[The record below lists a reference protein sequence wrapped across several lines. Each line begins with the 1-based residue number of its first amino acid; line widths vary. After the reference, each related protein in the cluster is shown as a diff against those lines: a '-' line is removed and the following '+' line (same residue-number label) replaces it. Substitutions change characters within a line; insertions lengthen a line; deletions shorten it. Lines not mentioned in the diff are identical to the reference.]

1 MALVDRN
8 KEFQLVRDYVN
19 NAKREFDALALY
31 TRRFD
36 LYPFDM
42 MGLGILSKAFS
53 LANAVF
59 VLLDA
64 EMEDQAYALC
74 RSIVECSLNLRY
86 LTQDPGQLWTRT
98 DGYMRFA
105 VADKQ
110 YWMHWALQSAVGT
123 PMEAKILEYGKKWG
137 LTPDTK
143 GASKHWSG
151 EKGFAWV
158 TNLKDHPLDGDKS
171 TEFRKKSQYAVDY
184 YQTSSYI
191 HCYSTA
197 LDNFWPTECT
207 QFSIEEHSRQP
218 QFQKTLYIVLEYI
231 HSSIAY
237 TIFGLGM
244 NRPQVFNE
252 LHSQTLQAMA
262 PYEQRF
268 I

>member
-8 KEFQLVRDYVN
+8 KELQLVRDYVG
-19 NAKREFDALALY
+19 NANRQFDALAFY

-42 MGLGILSKAFS
+42 MGPGILSKAFS

-64 EMEDQAYALC
+64 DMEDEAYGLC
-74 RSIVECSLNLRY
+74 RSIVECSLNRRY
-86 LTQDPGQLWTRT
+86 LTEDSDQLWTRT
-98 DGYMRFA
+98 DQYMRFA

-110 YWMHWALQSAVGT
+110 YWMHWALQTAAGT
-123 PMEAKILEYGKKWG
+123 PMEAKILEHGKKWG
-137 LTPDTK
+137 LMPDTK

-158 TNLKDHPLDGDKS
+158 TNLKDHPLDGDRS
-171 TEFRKKSQYAVDY
+171 TEFTKKSQYAVDY

-197 LDNFWPTECT
+197 LDNFWPTACA
-207 QFSIEEHSRQP
+207 QFSIGERSKQP
-218 QFQKTLYIVLEYI
+218 QFQK
-231 HSSIAY
+231 
-237 TIFGLGM
+237 
-244 NRPQVFNE
+244 
-252 LHSQTLQAMA
+252 
-262 PYEQRF
+262 
-268 I
+268 